1 MLNGN
6 FVRHAAVATILAAGS
21 AVLIAADSAGTNT
34 KSVLVGKD
42 LFADSVV
49 VRGKGFEIKRSQLDE
64 EVIRVKA
71 QLASQGQPVPPERNA
86 LLQQGILEQMI
97 ALELMTRRATDADK
111 ATGKELAEKRI
122 QDARSRLGT
131 DDAMNMRLKA
141 ENLTL
146 EQLKAKWTQ
155 AATAE
160 AVVKREI
167 PVTISDADAKKY
179 YDDNPGKFEQPEMV
193 RTSHILLATRDRN
206 QKELGEAEKAAKKKQ
221 AEELLKRAKAGEDF
235 EKLREEY
242 SEDPGKK
249 VNPEYTFPRGR
260 MVPEFEA
267 AAFSLPAGQISD
279 VVTTQFGYHIIK
291 VHEKIAPK
299 KVELSTVMAQLKEG
313 LAGQEIQ
320 KQIPAYLKKLKSE
333 GQVEVLDPKL
343 IPPESNANVPAP
355 GSLSGLPAIGK

>member
-1 MLNGN
+1 MLKGT
-6 FVRHAAVATILAAGS
+6 FVRHAAMATILAASS
-21 AVLIAADSAGTNT
+21 AALMAADSTGTNT
-34 KSVLVGKD
+34 KSTLVGKD

-49 VRGKGFEIKRSQLDE
+49 ARGAGFEIKRSQLDE

-71 QLASQGQPVPPERNA
+71 QLASQGQPVPPERNV

-111 ATGKELAEKRI
+111 TAGKEMADKRI
-122 QDARSRLGT
+122 QEAQTRLGSEE
-131 DDAMNMRLKA
+131 AMNMRLKA

-146 EQLKAKWTQ
+146 QQLKDKWTQ

-167 PVTISDADAKKY
+167 PATVSDAEAKKY

-193 RTSHILLATRDRN
+193 RASHILLATRDRN

-235 EKLREEY
+235 EKLKEEF

-249 VNPEYTFPRGR
+249 INPEYTFPRGR

-267 AAFSLPAGQISD
+267 AAFSLPAGQTSD

-299 KVELSTVMAQLKEG
+299 KVELEKVLAQLKEG

-320 KQIPAYLKKLKSE
+320 KQIPAYLKKLKTE
-333 GQVEVLDPKL
+333 NKVEVLDAKL
-343 IPPESNANVPAP
+343 VPAEPAP
-355 GSLSGLPAIGK
+355 GSMAPGSLLGAPATAK